1 MTYDNPGRSF
11 TGRYRAS
18 RGGGESSSSEDGGS
32 AAAAAAVS
40 VTLAPTDVESAFSRY
55 DDTSDGTQHIM
66 MLVDGRAAG
75 QWRWVTGY
83 AGAGRFLLDRCG
95 NESRLRSR
103 FYYSST

>member
-18 RGGGESSSSEDGGS
+18 SGGGGSSSNESGS
-32 AAAAAAVS
+32 SAAVS

-95 NESRLRSR
+95 NESRFRSR
-103 FYYSST
+103 FCYSST